1 MTKRAAEYFKKVVS
15 SGGRDD
21 DDLRGL
27 LNELEWII
35 SPKLT
40 GKYAEWRWD
49 SLDGVYASRVDVI
62 DDRTLKIFGSCILI
76 SDQTLTPLV
85 VRVHLSD
92 DGEISVS
99 GRVGHRGE
107 GAMGLERR
115 PYGSGDAFSWD
126 DVQID
131 WVFEF

>member
-1 MTKRAAEYFKKVVS
+1 MGERAAEAFKKVVA

-21 DDLRGL
+21 DDLREL
-27 LNELEWII
+27 LNILEWII

-49 SLDGVYASRVDVI
+49 SLDGVYASRVDVL
-62 DDRTLKIFGSCILI
+62 DERTIKIFGCCILI

-85 VRVHLSD
+85 TRVHLTDD
-92 DGEISVS
+92 DGIEVT
-99 GRVGHRGE
+99 GRVGHKGS

-115 PYGSGDAFSWD
+115 PYGSGDAFFWD
-126 DVQID
+126 NIHID